1 MSKRES
7 PAQVS
12 LHEGHRILVEEAAVL
27 VARYPQKVYSQM
39 HDLVAKPYDSARRI
53 LDSVYL
59 SLEAKE
65 DSRGGVPIKDA
76 VIAVP
81 PYLGQADRR
90 GLLVAAQLAG
100 INVLSLINEHSG
112 AALQYGIDKV
122 LSDESRHVI
131 FYDMGS
137 SRTYAALVV
146 WDRWNPELGG
156 QNMELRLVEYFADEF
171 NAQVSGIFPRLCL
184 N

>member
-1 MSKRES
+1 MAEF
-7 PAQVS
+7 
-12 LHEGHRILVEEAAVL
+12 H
-27 VARYPQKVYSQM
+27 
-39 HDLVAKPYDSARRI
+39 AK
-53 LDSVYL
+53 
-59 SLEAKE
+59 
-65 DSRGGVPIKDA
+65 VPIKDA

-171 NAQVSGIFPRLCL
+171 NAQVSGIFPRLWL